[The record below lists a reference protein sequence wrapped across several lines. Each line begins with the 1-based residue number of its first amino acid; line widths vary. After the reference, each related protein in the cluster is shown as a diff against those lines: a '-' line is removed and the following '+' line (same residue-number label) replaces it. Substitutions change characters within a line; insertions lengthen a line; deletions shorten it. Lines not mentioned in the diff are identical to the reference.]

1 MKKRKIIIFSCVIG
15 ILVILAGIFTA
26 MFNLQ
31 HISVEVLKNP
41 EIVEQYGKNVSDG
54 IIDSGKFN
62 YGSNTLFTSYE
73 ENKEKIEKAYPF
85 IKVEK
90 MVRRFPDKMTIY
102 ITGRVPEVIVKDEN
116 KSDTF
121 YVLDINM
128 KVLAV
133 IESQADFNNNLYK
146 DLPILYGS
154 YITNMESGDFVTLEK
169 DKKVIADILNG
180 IYAKDQTK
188 SSVMS
193 DITIDIERQ
202 KYKITLKDSDVD
214 GAIIEISGE
223 TNLKEK
229 VFAAFSLYKIVEN
242 DSSYPDKNKM
252 VFIVGTDFS
261 LGDVQSK
268 VVMKYDG
275 VEV

>member
-169 DKKVIADILNG
+169 DKKVITDILDG

-214 GAIIEISGE
+214 GATIEISGE